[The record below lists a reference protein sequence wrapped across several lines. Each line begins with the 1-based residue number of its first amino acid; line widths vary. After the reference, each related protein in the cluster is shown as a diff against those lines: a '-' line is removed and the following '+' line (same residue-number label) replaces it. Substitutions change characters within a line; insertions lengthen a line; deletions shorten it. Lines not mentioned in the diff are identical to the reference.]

1 MKNCGKRGIPMYC
14 VKQIKDDL
22 YWVGGSDRRL
32 ALFENMY
39 PIPRGVS
46 YNAYLVLDEQTVL
59 LDTVDRSISDQFL
72 ENIAHV
78 LGGRKLDYL
87 IVNHMEPDHC
97 ALIEELILRYPELRI
112 VGNAKTFSMMK
123 QFYGFDADSRAVVVK
138 EGDTLSTG
146 RHTFTFVTAPMVHWP
161 EVMVTYD
168 AAEKILYSADAFGT
182 FGAMNG
188 NLYADEV
195 DFDRDWMDDARRYY
209 TNIVGKY
216 GPQVQAL
223 LKKAAGLEI
232 EMICPL
238 HGPVWRDNIA
248 KFIEKYSR
256 WSTYRPEEAAVL
268 IACGSVYGHTE
279 NAANILACRL
289 ADLGIRNIVMY
300 DVSATHPSVILSEA
314 FRCSHLVFASS
325 TYNNGIF
332 TNMETLLTDLKAH
345 NLQNRKFALIQNGSW
360 APASGKLMGEL
371 LAGFKGFEQIGETVT
386 LKSAVKDEQAAALTA
401 LAEQIAASVRE
412 YEA

>member
-1 MKNCGKRGIPMYC
+1 MHC
-14 VKQIKDDL
+14 VKQIQEDL
-22 YWVGGSDRRL
+22 YWVGGTDRRL

-46 YNAYLVLDEQTVL
+46 YNSYLVMDEQTVL
-59 LDTVDRSISDQFL
+59 LDTVDRAVSDLFL

-78 LGGRKLDYL
+78 LDGQPLDYL

-97 ALIEELILRYPELRI
+97 AVIGELLLRYPALKV
-112 VGNAKTFSMMK
+112 VGNAKTIAMIK
-123 QFYGFDADSRAVVVK
+123 QFYDFEVDSRAVIVK

-146 RHTFTFVTAPMVHWP
+146 QHTFTFVMAPMVHWP
-161 EVMVTYD
+161 EAMVTYD
-168 AAEKILYSADAFGT
+168 TTRKILYSADAFGT

-232 EMICPL
+232 AMICPL
-238 HGPVWRDNIA
+238 HGPVWRTDIA
-248 KFIEKYSR
+248 KFVEKYDR
-256 WSTYRPEEAAVL
+256 WSSYRPEDAAVL
-268 IACGSVYGHTE
+268 IAYGSVYGHTE
-279 NAANILACRL
+279 NAANILAAKL
-289 ADLGIRNIVMY
+289 ADLGIRNIAMY
-300 DVSATHPSVILSEA
+300 DTSATHPSYILSEA
-314 FRCSHLVFASS
+314 FRCSHIVFASS

-332 TNMETLLTDLKAH
+332 TSMETLLADLKAH
-345 NLQNRKFALIQNGSW
+345 NLQNRKFALIQNGTW
-360 APASGKLMGEL
+360 APASGKLMSEL

-386 LKSAVKDEQAAALTA
+386 LKSAVKQEQYQALNT

-412 YEA
+412 SAV